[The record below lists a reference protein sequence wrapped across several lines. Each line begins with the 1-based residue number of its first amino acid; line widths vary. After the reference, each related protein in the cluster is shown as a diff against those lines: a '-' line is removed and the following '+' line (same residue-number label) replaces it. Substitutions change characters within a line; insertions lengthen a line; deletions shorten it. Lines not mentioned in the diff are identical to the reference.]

1 MATAMGDNKP
11 TTTTRVF
18 TSLQARLEYVYQD
31 PTRLHEISSPDVV
44 LHPADR
50 DVFSPP
56 RAPLVGIAAAQ
67 AHEEGLMAAGATLT
81 FDVES
86 ITVGGGGVFGCV
98 MGMLR
103 AEMQEDEGEGEC
115 EDDDHDGQISS
126 KNGGAGKK
134 KGSEMPSEQGQE
146 KGSGGKEKKGAGSGG
161 SKRRRM
167 EMPFCGLW
175 KFDDRGRVVEHW

>member
-1 MATAMGDNKP
+1 MMATAMEDSKP
-11 TTTTRVF
+11 SPVF
-18 TSLQARLEYVYQD
+18 TSLKARLEYIYQD

-56 RAPLVGIAAAQ
+56 RAPLVGVAAAQ
-67 AHEEGLMAAGATLT
+67 AHEEGLMAAGGALT

-86 ITVGGGGVFGCV
+86 ITVGPGGVFACV

-103 AEMQEDEGEGEC
+103 AEMQDEADDEDE
-115 EDDDHDGQISS
+115 QSSS
-126 KNGGAGKK
+126 KDGGANKK
-134 KGSEMPSEQGQE
+134 KGSEILSEQGQE
-146 KGSGGKEKKGAGSGG
+146 KRSDEKEKRGAGGRSG
-161 SKRRRM
+161 RRM

-175 KFDDRGRVVEHW
+175 KFDDTGRVVEHW